1 MSAGGG
7 QHLLN
12 RFLQKLHPFPIKMI
26 ATKELKDIDRKFQHL
41 KSICKDCSPEDLEKL
56 DRAFALATTIY
67 GDRRK
72 ESGELMIMHG
82 LSVAKIVAG
91 EIGLRAS
98 SVVASLLHDI
108 IDSPEENCDLI
119 DQQLGDDVATIV
131 RGFKKISSF
140 QSEKVK
146 LQSENFRSLFLTMID
161 DLRIIF
167 IKLAHRLYDMRNYER
182 LPDKLKRMFISDV
195 QYLYIPIAH
204 RLGLYQIK
212 AELEDHSLRYTQ
224 PSEYAQIASRLDET
238 RQQQQKYIDRF
249 TKPVRKQLDATQLK
263 YEIKSRTKTIAS
275 IKKKMD
281 VQHVS
286 LDQIYDLFAI
296 RVILN
301 DVLTEDEEKFL
312 ESFKNEMTKYGD
324 LRNTRRAK
332 KLLDKDQLTSNKG
345 NQKQQQSDIGIEQ
358 EIHNDRMQKELRAFE
373 SKRKRYLKLLNK
385 EKTACWQTYSII
397 TNIYQPNPKRFR
409 DWITTP
415 KDSGYESLHTTVLG
429 FDNRWV
435 EVQIRTKRMDD
446 EAEMGNAAHW
456 KYKESAYGKNVDRW
470 MVDVRNVLENI
481 GAQRLDEKNTARI
494 KTGSDNIYVFTPT
507 GDLRELRNGATI
519 LDFAFD
525 IHTDLGCKCIGGKI
539 NGKIFPIRHALQNGD
554 KVEIVTGK
562 NQHPHPDWL
571 NFVKTSKAKNR
582 ISRSLRE
589 EKYQEAEVGKDILNR
604 KFRNW
609 KMELNERELSRILK
623 YFNFRKP
630 VDLYYNIAIEKIDV
644 QEIKLLFKTPEEFE
658 EKIDKSEKAFDFDE
672 QLETQSEK
680 DHGYITIE
688 SGVSQLNY
696 SLAKCCNPIAGDR
709 IFGFVTVNQGIKIH
723 RYNCPNAKQLLVRF
737 PYRVRKARWKEAK
750 SMKFFVTNLRVVGT
764 DRIGMVNDITKAISE
779 DLKVN
784 MKGISFKSSGSGFE
798 GLIKVQVRDAEHLGF
813 LRQKLLKIKGV
824 IKVGRFD

>member
-1 MSAGGG
+1 M
-7 QHLLN
+7 LTT
-12 RFLQKLHPFPIKMI
+12 R
-26 ATKELKDIDRKFQHL
+26 ELRDIDQKFEQL
-41 KSICKDCSPEDLEKL
+41 KSICQYCSSEDLQKL
-56 DRAFALATTIY
+56 EHAFGFAKSIY
-67 GDRRK
+67 GDQRK
-72 ESGELMIMHG
+72 ESGEPMITHG
-82 LSVAKIVAG
+82 LSVAVIVAG
-91 EIGLRAS
+91 EIGLRTG
-98 SVVASLLHDI
+98 SVVASLLHDV
-108 IDSPEENCDLI
+108 IDSAEENIHLI
-119 DQQLGDDVATIV
+119 EQQFGDDVATIV
-131 RGFKKISSF
+131 KGFKKISFF

-167 IKLAHRLYDMRNYER
+167 IKLAHRLYDMRNYES
-182 LPDKLKRMFISDV
+182 LPDKLKKMFLNDV

-212 AELEDHSLRYTQ
+212 AELEDYALKYTK
-224 PSEYAQIASRLDET
+224 PDAYAQIASRLDES
-238 RQQQQKYIDRF
+238 RQQQQQYIDRF
-249 TKPVRKQLDATQLK
+249 VKPVIKHLDATKLK
-263 YEIKSRTKTIAS
+263 FEIKSRTKTIAS

-281 VQHVS
+281 TQNVS
-286 LDQIYDLFAI
+286 LDQVYDLFAI
-296 RVILN
+296 RIILK
-301 DVLTEDEEKFL
+301 DVLNEEEEKFL
-312 ESFKNEMTKYGD
+312 NSFKDEMAKYGD
-324 LRNTRRAK
+324 LRNTRRSK
-332 KLLDKDQLTSNKG
+332 KILDKEQLKSKKDSQI
-345 NQKQQQSDIGIEQ
+345 NQQGESDTEQ
-358 EIHNDRMQKELRAFE
+358 HINNERMQKELRSFE

-385 EKTACWQTYSII
+385 ERTACWQTYSII

-415 KDSGYESLHTTVLG
+415 KNSGYESLHTTVLG

-456 KYKESAYGKNVDRW
+456 RYKESAYGKNIDRW
-470 MVDVRNVLENI
+470 MVDVRSVLETI
-481 GAQRLDEKNTARI
+481 GTQRLDDKNTAKI

-507 GDLRELRNGATI
+507 GDLRELKNGATI

-539 NGKIFPIRHALQNGD
+539 NGKIFPIRHQLQNGD

-571 NFVKTSKAKNR
+571 NIVKTSKAKNR
-582 ISRSLRE
+582 ISRSMRE
-589 EKYQEAEVGKDILNR
+589 EKYKEAEVGKDILNR

-609 KMELNERELSRILK
+609 KMELNEREMSRILK

-644 QEIKLLFKTPEEFE
+644 QEIKLLFKTPEEVE
-658 EKIDKSEKAFDFDE
+658 EKIEKSDKTFDLDE
-672 QLETQSEK
+672 QLESQSEK

-696 SLAKCCNPIAGDR
+696 SFAKCCNPIAGDR

-723 RYNCPNAKQLLVRF
+723 RYNCPNAKDLLVRF

-750 SMKFFVTNLRVVGT
+750 SMKFFVTNLRIVGS

-798 GLIKVQVRDAEHLGF
+798 GLIKVQVRDAEHLAF